1 MFPGLLVLA
10 LSALT
15 AHADM
20 LCLPKKGKGSL
31 QVFPQCKKKQV
42 EVDPSALGLVGPTG
56 VQGDLGAA
64 GPTGAQG
71 PTGTTGPTGARGPT
85 GVTGIVGPIGNPG
98 ISAYEIVT
106 SSQNVF
112 VANSGTPSGLSA
124 VVTLSCPMGKQVL
137 SGGTSLAGTD
147 KGFLRDLR
155 VVLSLPTS
163 DGTGWQAQLF
173 NQSTTLDFT
182 AVLEM
187 HAVCAMV
194 EP

>member
-1 MFPGLLVLA
+1 DFPPGIPATRRILDRLVWHATDLPMSARNRAMFPGLLVLA

-20 LCLPKKGKGSL
+20 LCLPKKAKGSL
-31 QVFPQCKKKQV
+31 QVFPQCKKKQM
-42 EVDPSALGLVGPTG
+42 EGDPSPLGLVGPTG

-112 VANSGTPSGLSA
+112 VANSGTPSGL
-124 VVTLSCPMGKQVL
+124 
-137 SGGTSLAGTD
+137 
-147 KGFLRDLR
+147 
-155 VVLSLPTS
+155 
-163 DGTGWQAQLF
+163 
-173 NQSTTLDFT
+173 
-182 AVLEM
+182 
-187 HAVCAMV
+187 
-194 EP
+194 